1 MSIWIAF
8 IESIAIM
15 TQSTPA
21 EDVIALIIQRLLA
34 GPSRPG
40 QAFTMPGTN
49 YDGLYRLARRLKA
62 FFDSAAAD
70 QTPVC
75 LCSDDRAVI
84 AATLLASLAGG
95 PQVLMPHAL
104 SAAALAELHRL
115 TGYNRA
121 IGIPADSLP
130 GGVTAIDPSNLTD
143 EVETLGVDEPPD
155 PDRPWV
161 RLFTGGSTGAP
172 RLWSKSPRN
181 LLGETDYI
189 IRRYAVGSGDRILAT
204 VPALHIYGLLYSLL
218 TPLLTSARVVAG
230 TPSFPEEIKQQ
241 MADASPTIFVS
252 VPIHYRTLKDKPPNR
267 GALRL
272 AFSSAGPL
280 PEADGT
286 AFSAATG
293 ADLVEIYGSTETG
306 GIATRCRAKGETGF
320 TPYDC
325 ITWRL
330 AGDSLDIR
338 SAFLSAEL
346 PVRGSG
352 WFTVADRV
360 VAHGG
365 EAFVVAG
372 RADNI
377 VKIGGN
383 RVDLEKVRQ
392 AIMAVEGV
400 AEAWVLA
407 NPVDTGR
414 EREIVAL
421 VVATVPPGNI
431 KTTLDEVLEP
441 HEKPRRIR
449 IVDHIP
455 MAATGKIDRRA
466 VEELTA
472 AQQIQFEPA
481 GLKVPLD
488 ESRTLQALA
497 GDHGI
502 VMRADCGGM
511 GICGKCRVLVR
522 PRKSFSPPS
531 DAELEILTPAQMAD
545 GARLACQA
553 QAVAS
558 GMVTIPD
565 SLAESAETRGKKGI
579 TGTYPLDP
587 MIRRLAVDTRPPDL
601 STDHTPQ
608 SLVDWLAARAGDST
622 TGESISRIDI
632 AALRRLARYRDSL
645 KSFTLVV
652 HEASGIRRVLPGR
665 KPDSLGFA
673 VDLGT
678 TSLAGYLCDLQT
690 GRVLA
695 ADACVNPQRRFGED
709 VISRISRINEKD
721 DHLDQLQALAVEGI
735 NLLLTRCLEQAGA
748 AGDAIDEVAICGNT
762 TMEQIIAGLDPH
774 GLGVFPYF
782 PLTLTPPLVS
792 AGDLGLATDPAVPV
806 FLMPVVSGF
815 VGGDTMAAI
824 LADRPHERD
833 EITLIVD
840 IGTNGEVVLGNREGL
855 WVTSCATGPALEG
868 AQISCGMR
876 AVSGAIHRAWPEA
889 DNRRIAFEVLGNE
902 GKNRPMGICGSGII
916 DTIAALRRIGV
927 ILPNGRLDEGQG
939 GVISDDN
946 GVGQRY
952 TIADRNRSATGQEI
966 VLTLKDVRQIQL
978 AKGALATGIEF
989 LMREAG
995 IGKIDRTILTGA
1007 FGARFNWQ
1015 NALAIGMLPPA
1026 VARGEVSAR
1035 DNLAGVGVVM
1045 ALLDKKLRSEAR
1057 ALCRRI
1063 RYLELASRP
1072 DFATAFALST
1082 AFPEIEE

>member
-1 MSIWIAF
+1 M
-8 IESIAIM
+8 AIM
-15 TQSTPA
+15 TQSSKA
-21 EDVIALIIQRLLA
+21 EDAVSRIIQRLLS

-62 FFDSAAAD
+62 LFDGEAENK
-70 QTPVC
+70 TPVC

-95 PQVLMPHAL
+95 PEVLMPHAL

-115 TGYNRA
+115 SGYNRA
-121 IGIPADSLP
+121 VGIPAESLP
-130 GGVTAIDPSNLTD
+130 DGVTAIDPSNLTD
-143 EVETLGVDEPPD
+143 EVETLAVDEPPD

-189 IRRYAVGSGDRILAT
+189 ISRYAVSSGDRILAT

-218 TPLLTSARVVAG
+218 TPLLASARVVAG

-280 PEADGT
+280 AEADGA
-286 AFSAATG
+286 AFTEATG
-293 ADLVEIYGSTETG
+293 VDLVEIYGSTETG
-306 GIATRCRAKGETGF
+306 GIATRCRTKGEAGF
-320 TPYDC
+320 TPYRC

-346 PVRGSG
+346 PVRGNG

-360 VAHGG
+360 VAHGS
-365 EAFVVAG
+365 EAFVVTG

-392 AIMAVEGV
+392 AIMAIEGV
-400 AEAWVLA
+400 EEALVVA

-414 EREIVAL
+414 EREVAAV
-421 VVATVPPGNI
+421 VVATAAPGDI
-431 KTTLDEVLEP
+431 KKALDEVLEP

-449 IVDHIP
+449 VVDHIP

-466 VEELTA
+466 IDELTA
-472 AQQIQFEPA
+472 DQRIQFEPA

-488 ESRTLQALA
+488 ESRTLQELA

-502 VMRADCGGM
+502 TLRADCGGM

-522 PRKSFSPPS
+522 PRESFSPPS
-531 DAELEILTPAQMAD
+531 DAELEVLTPAQMAD
-545 GARLACQA
+545 GGRLACQVR
-553 QAVAS
+553 AVAS
-558 GMVTIPD
+558 GLVTIPD
-565 SLAESAETRGKKGI
+565 TLAESAETRGKKGI
-579 TGTYPLDP
+579 AGTYPLDP
-587 MIRRLAVDTRPPDL
+587 MIRRLTVDTRPPEL
-601 STDHTPQ
+601 NTDHTPQ
-608 SLVDWLAARAGDST
+608 SLVDWLAAR
-622 TGESISRIDI
+622 TGEAIATVDI

-645 KSFTLVV
+645 KTFTLVA
-652 HEASGIRRVLPGR
+652 HEACGIRRILPGR
-665 KPDSLGFA
+665 KPASLGFA

-678 TSLAGYLCDLQT
+678 TSLAGYLCDLKT

-695 ADACVNPQRRFGED
+695 ADACVNPQRRYGED

-721 DHLDQLQALAVEGI
+721 EHLGQLQALAVEGI
-735 NLLLTRCLEQAGA
+735 NFLLTRCLEQAGA
-748 AGDAIDEVAICGNT
+748 AEDAIDEVAICGNT
-762 TMEQIIAGLDPH
+762 TMEQIVAGLDPY

-792 AGDLGLATDPAVPV
+792 AGDLRLAVDPAVPV

-833 EITLIVD
+833 EVTLIVD
-840 IGTNGEVVLGNREGL
+840 IGTNGEVVLGNRKGL

-876 AVSGAIHRAWPEA
+876 AVSGAIHRAWPEKG
-889 DNRRIAFEVLGNE
+889 NRRIAFEVLGNE

-939 GVISDDN
+939 GVIADDI
-946 GVGQRY
+946 GVGRRY
-952 TIADRNRSATGQEI
+952 TIAGGDRSATGQEI
-966 VLTLKDVRQIQL
+966 AITLKDVRQIQL

-995 IGKIDRTILTGA
+995 IGEIDRTILTGA

-1026 VARGEVSAR
+1026 VAQGEVNAR

-1082 AFPEIEE
+1082 AFPEIDE